1 MKSPQPPR
9 PVGPRWAQRLLTWLH
24 PADTLEEVEGDLAE
38 LYAYWYGRA
47 GKTQATLRYVLN
59 VVSVLPPFVHRR
71 QRNQAYYQPSNLN
84 PDMLRN
90 YLKIAW
96 RNLLRN
102 KAYTAI
108 NILGLALG
116 MTCGILI
123 FTLVSYHLSVD
134 TFHPDSDRTYRI
146 VTEMHRDRIEY
157 SSSVPSPLGKAF
169 RSDYTFGEKV
179 ARINTANEVM
189 IAIQDNQEI
198 KKFKEEAGVDFVET
212 DFFDLFNFPMVQGD
226 AKAALTQPN
235 TAILTERMA
244 RKYFGN
250 INPINKTIRLN
261 NKINFRVT
269 GVLKNL
275 PANTDRKTEIFVS
288 YNTLKQYNE
297 WLASDDSWGG
307 ISSSMQCYVR
317 LRPGV
322 SPAQVEQVFPAYV
335 KKYRPTSK
343 NVHHYKL
350 QPLADVHFNGQ
361 YGGTMSKTNLWVLS
375 LIGLFLLITACVNF
389 INLATA
395 QALNRAKEVGVRKV
409 LGSVRG
415 QLFWQFLAETG
426 LITTA
431 ALVLALGCSFG
442 LVPVVNEWFDSRI
455 AINLFT
461 DWRLPAFLFLLGI
474 LITFFAGSYPGL
486 ILARFQPMLAL
497 KGRLS
502 QRYVGGFNTRR
513 ALIVAQFAISQILL
527 IGVIVMAAQ
536 MRYTKQ
542 SDLGFNKDAVVMI
555 PTGAES
561 NVQTMN
567 TLKARFAGLTGVK
580 DASVC
585 MDAPASINE
594 WETSL
599 GYNNRPEN
607 EPFLVSVKAADN
619 QYVSLFDL
627 ELVAGRNLYPSD
639 TVREFVVNE
648 RFAKNL
654 NLKSAQELIGKSIS
668 VNNSM
673 KGPIVG
679 VVKDFHDRSFHED
692 MRAVCLTTLGD
703 NYSNYAVKIDLAT
716 AKTTLPALEKLWSE
730 THPDGIFEYQFLD
743 DQIAELY
750 EADDLMLQLILA
762 FAAIAVFIGCLGLY
776 GLVSF
781 MAAQKTKEIGIRKV
795 LGSSV
800 GQIVWIFGKEFSR
813 LIVIAF
819 VVAAPIAWYAMTT
832 WLQNFKYQID
842 LGISVFA
849 LAIFGSFLIALITVS
864 FQSIK
869 AALMNPV
876 KSLRS
881 E

>member
-1 MKSPQPPR
+1 MKTNQEQPPR
-9 PVGPRWAQRLLTWLH
+9 WASTLLSWWGH
-24 PADTLEEVEGDLAE
+24 PNTREEVQGDLLE
-38 LYAYWYGRA
+38 LYDHWV
-47 GKTQATLRYVLN
+47 KTVG
-59 VVSVLPPFVHRR
+59 HRR
-71 QRNQAYYQPSNLN
+71 ANWRYCLSALKLLRPLAKSKPTSEYSQPFLLS
-84 PDMLRN
+84 PDMIRN
-90 YLKIAW
+90 YLKIAR

-134 TFHPDSDRTYRI
+134 TFHPDSERTYRI
-146 VTEMHRDRIEY
+146 VTEMHRDQIEY

-169 RSDYTFGEKV
+169 RNDYTFGEKV
-179 ARINTANEVM
+179 ARVNTANAVL
-189 IAIQDNQEI
+189 ITVRDSKEI
-198 KKFKEEAGVDFVET
+198 KKFKEEAGVAFVET
-212 DFFDLFNFPMVQGD
+212 DFFDLFNFPMLQGD

-235 TAILTERMA
+235 TVILTERMA
-244 RKYFGN
+244 RKYFGET
-250 INPINKTIRLN
+250 NPINKTIRLN
-261 NKINFRVT
+261 NKVDFRVT
-269 GVLKNL
+269 GVLKDL

-297 WLASDDSWGG
+297 WLASDDAWGG

-322 SPAQVEQVFPAYV
+322 SVAQVEQVFPAYV

-375 LIGLFLLITACVNF
+375 LIGLFLLVTACVNF

-426 LITTA
+426 LITTT

-442 LVPVVNEWFDSRI
+442 LLPVVNDWFGSQI
-455 AINLFT
+455 TISLFT
-461 DWRLPAFLFLLGI
+461 DWRLPAFLLLLSI
-474 LITFFAGSYPGL
+474 LITFLAGSYPGL
-486 ILARFQPMLAL
+486 ILARFQPVLAL

-502 QRYVGGFNTRR
+502 QRYIGGFNTRR
-513 ALIVAQFAISQILL
+513 ALIVAQFAISQMLL
-527 IGVIVMAAQ
+527 IGVIVMVTQ
-536 MRYTKQ
+536 MRYAKQ
-542 SDLGFNKDAVVMI
+542 SDLGFMKDAVVMI

-561 NVQTMN
+561 TAQAMN
-567 TLKARFAGLTGVK
+567 TLKTRFAGLTGVK

-585 MDAPASINE
+585 GGAPVSNDE
-594 WETSL
+594 WETSVS
-599 GYNNRPEN
+599 YNNRTEN
-607 EPFLVSVKAADN
+607 EPFLVSVRATDN

-639 TVREFVVNE
+639 TVREFIVNE
-648 RFAKNL
+648 QFAKNL
-654 NLKSAQELIGKSIS
+654 NLKSAQELIGKSIA
-668 VNNSM
+668 VDNAL

-679 VVKDFHDRSFHED
+679 VVRNYHDRSFHED
-692 MRAVCLTTLGD
+692 MRAICLTTLGE
-703 NYSNYAVKIDLAT
+703 NYTSYAVKIDLAT

-730 THPDGIFEYQFLD
+730 MHPNGLFEYRFLD

-750 EADDLMLQLILA
+750 KTDDLMLRLILA

-781 MAAQKTKEIGIRKV
+781 MATQKTKEIGIRKV

-813 LIVIAF
+813 LILIAF
-819 VVAAPIAWYAMTT
+819 VVAAPVAWYAMTK

-842 LGISVFA
+842 LSVGVFA
-849 LAIFGSFLIALITVS
+849 LAIFGSFLIALLTVS

-869 AALMNPV
+869 AALMNPI

>member
-1 MKSPQPPR
+1 M
-9 PVGPRWAQRLLTWLH
+9 V
-24 PADTLEEVEGDLAE
+24 
-38 LYAYWYGRA
+38 
-47 GKTQATLRYVLN
+47 
-59 VVSVLPPFVHRR
+59 
-71 QRNQAYYQPSNLN
+71 
-84 PDMLRN
+84 RN

-96 RNLLRN
+96 RNLVRN
-102 KAYTAI
+102 KVYTTI
-108 NILGLALG
+108 NVLGLALG

-134 TFHPDSDRTYRI
+134 TFHPDSERTYRI
-146 VTEMHRDRIEY
+146 VTEEHRDQIDY
-157 SSSVPSPLGKAF
+157 NSSVPSPLGKAF
-169 RSDYTFGEKV
+169 RNDYAFGEKI
-179 ARINTANEVM
+179 ARVNTTGEALITIRDGN
-189 IAIQDNQEI
+189 EI
-198 KKFKEEAGVDFVET
+198 KKFKEETGVAFVET
-212 DFFDLFNFPMVQGD
+212 DFFDLFNFPMLQGD

-235 TAILTERMA
+235 TAILTQRIA
-244 RKYFGN
+244 RKYFGEA
-250 INPINKTIRLN
+250 NPINKTIRFR
-261 NKINFRVT
+261 NKIDFRVT
-269 GVLKNL
+269 GVLKDL
-275 PANTDRKTEIFVS
+275 PANTDHKSEIFVS

-297 WLASDDSWGG
+297 WLASDDAAWGG

-322 SPAQVEQVFPAYV
+322 SVAQVEQVFPAYV

-350 QPLADVHFNGQ
+350 QPLADIHFNGQ

-375 LIGLFLLITACVNF
+375 LIGLFLLITAGVNF

-431 ALVLALGCSFG
+431 ALVLAVGCSFG
-442 LVPVVNEWFDSRI
+442 LLPVVNDWFDSQI
-455 AINLFT
+455 TINLFT
-461 DWRLPAFLFLLGI
+461 DWQLPAFLLSLAI

-486 ILARFQPMLAL
+486 ILARFQPVLAL

-502 QRYVGGFNTRR
+502 KRYIGGFNTRR
-513 ALIVAQFAISQILL
+513 ALIVSQFAISQILI
-527 IGVIVMAAQ
+527 IGVIVMATQ
-536 MRYTKQ
+536 MRYAKQ
-542 SDLGFNKDAVVMI
+542 SDLGFSRDAVVMI

-561 NVQTMN
+561 NLQMMN
-567 TLKARFAGLTGVK
+567 TLKARFASLAGVR

-585 MDAPASINE
+585 GAAPTSVDE
-594 WETSL
+594 WQTSL
-599 GYNNRPEN
+599 GYDNRTEN

-619 QYVSLFDL
+619 QYASLFGL

-654 NLKSAQELIGKSIS
+654 NLKSAQELIGKPIS

-679 VVKDFHDRSFHED
+679 VVKDFHDGSFHED
-692 MRAVCLTTLGD
+692 INAVCLTTLGE
-703 NYSNYAVKIDLAT
+703 NYTNYALKIDLTT
-716 AKTTLPALEKLWSE
+716 AKTTLAALEKLWSE
-730 THPDGIFEYQFLD
+730 THPDGLFEYQFLD

-750 EADDLMLQLILA
+750 EADDRMLRLILA

-781 MAAQKTKEIGIRKV
+781 LAAQKTKEIGIRKV

-813 LIVIAF
+813 LILIAF
-819 VVAAPIAWYAMTT
+819 VVASPIAWYAMSK

-842 LGISVFA
+842 LSVGVFA
-849 LAIFGSFLIALITVS
+849 LAILGSFLIALLTVS
-864 FQSIK
+864 FQSVK
-869 AALMNPV
+869 AALMNPI